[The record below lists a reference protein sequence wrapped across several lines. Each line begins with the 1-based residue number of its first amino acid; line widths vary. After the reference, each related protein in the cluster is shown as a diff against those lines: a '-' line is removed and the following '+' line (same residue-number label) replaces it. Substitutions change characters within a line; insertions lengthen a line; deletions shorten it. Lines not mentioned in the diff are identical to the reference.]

1 MPNKKDQTNVDDL
14 LAGSMGDDTE
24 MDIDAIM
31 ASNQDDDLI
40 NSMMDE
46 TASDEPQTMT
56 ASSNAKKTPRG
67 IKSPEDLS
75 MTLKAVVGS
84 TELTLGEL
92 ERLSSGKY
100 LELDTFKHSPVILED
115 VKGVKCATGRISLVG
130 NQYRIE
136 ILDTESEGSD
146 S

>member
-1 MPNKKDQTNVDDL
+1 MPNNTEQTNVDDL
-14 LAGSMGDDTE
+14 LAESMAGDTD

-40 NSMMDE
+40 NSMME
-46 TASDEPQTMT
+46 EASSDEPQTMVAT
-56 ASSNAKKTPRG
+56 STPKKTPRG
-67 IKSPEDLS
+67 IKSPDDLS
-75 MTLKAVVGS
+75 MTLKAVVGT
-84 TELTLGEL
+84 TEITLGEL
-92 ERLSSGKY
+92 EKLSSGKY